1 MQTEKVTKTRGK
13 KFWWKVAA
21 WIVGISI
28 VFSLGSNSASVDLG
42 KEKVK
47 LDKLTS
53 MVKDK
58 QNKLDTIDKEYKS
71 KSAEFEAA
79 KKVVADKTSAE
90 NQIADL
96 NKQIDSKKGEIAGL
110 DGQIKSK
117 NDQLASLTGQIQA
130 KNEAPKVL
138 PAGQFVVGKDVPA
151 SRYKAVPNGEG
162 SNFVVYSS
170 SGGLKVNT
178 ILGSIGVCEY
188 IFYAESG
195 DQIKTEA
202 SVKLIPVQ

>member
-1 MQTEKVTKTRGK
+1 MELEKIKKPKGK

-21 WIVGISI
+21 WIFGIAI
-28 VFSLGSNSASVDLG
+28 VFSMGSNSASVDLG

-53 MVKDK
+53 MVKYEQK
-58 QNKLDTIDKEYKS
+58 KLDAIDKEYKS
-71 KSAEFEAA
+71 KSTEFEAA

-96 NKQIDSKKGEIAGL
+96 NKQIDSKKGEISGL
-110 DGQIKSK
+110 DSQIKAK
-117 NDQLASLTGQIQA
+117 NDQLSSLTGQIQA

-138 PAGQFVVGKDVPA
+138 PAGEFIVGKDVPA

-170 SGGLKVNT
+170 SGSLKVNT
-178 ILGSIGVCEY
+178 ILGSIGVNEY
-188 IFYAESG
+188 VFFAESG
-195 DQIKTEA
+195 DQIKTGA